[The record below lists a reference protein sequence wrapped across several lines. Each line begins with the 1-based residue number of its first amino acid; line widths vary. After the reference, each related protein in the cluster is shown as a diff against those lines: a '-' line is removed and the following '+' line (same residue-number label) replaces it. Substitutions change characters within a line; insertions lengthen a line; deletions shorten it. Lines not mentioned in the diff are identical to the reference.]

1 MPRDNETAPAAVKSD
16 IPEARTCPGCRAKF
30 PAGGRGM
37 GKSFCSD
44 RCRLTFHSAHRSEGF
59 PLAPLIKAHH
69 ATRHAKPG
77 TREAAICTFA
87 RRQIAEIA
95 RTFLDQDEEAGR
107 DVVAYVGTLMDSGTL
122 WVDRRR

>member
-1 MPRDNETAPAAVKSD
+1 
-16 IPEARTCPGCRAKF
+16 
-30 PAGGRGM
+30 M
-37 GKSFCSD
+37 GKNFCSD
-44 RCRLTFHSAHRSEGF
+44 PCRRRFHNAHTAEGF

-95 RTFLDQDEEAGR
+95 RTFLDQDEEVGR

-122 WVDRRR
+122 WVDRRAPRQMRDRGGE